1 MAVDENYGK
10 VVDESFTADEYGRV
24 RINVVGVYQVN
35 LMLMD
40 HERVVSDDA
49 VEIWLPGKLV
59 DAVKESRVFDDWLVS
74 CYSAVIICRRT
85 LRCP

>member
-1 MAVDENYGK
+1 MAVDEDYGK

-49 VEIWLPGKLV
+49 VEIWLPGKLK
-59 DAVKESRVFDDWLVS
+59 DAEVSVICKSGGKKGCHMSISMLV
-74 CYSAVIICRRT
+74 
-85 LRCP
+85 